1 MPDGRSFVYED
12 VKGSE
17 DKFRKHHTSS
27 VTRDIWL
34 YDASTGKHT
43 NLTHRGGED
52 RNPVVSAD
60 GSTVYF
66 LSERDG
72 GSFNLYSF
80 NVNDPAKL
88 TRLTDFST
96 HPLRFLSRGSDGT
109 FAFTYDGE
117 IYTMREGHKAWP
129 KVAID
134 VTVDE
139 ENKPE
144 QLRVGVG
151 RSAAVSPDGK
161 QVAFTSRG
169 EVFVTATDYPS
180 TKQVTNTT
188 EAESDPAWEVT
199 AALFTTHRNVTATTI
214 SIRLR

>member
-34 YDASTGKHT
+34 YDASNRKHT

-117 IYTMREGHKAWP
+117 IYTMREGHKVWRRW
-129 KVAID
+129 
-134 VTVDE
+134 
-139 ENKPE
+139 
-144 QLRVGVG
+144 L
-151 RSAAVSPDGK
+151 
-161 QVAFTSRG
+161 
-169 EVFVTATDYPS
+169 
-180 TKQVTNTT
+180 
-188 EAESDPAWEVT
+188 
-199 AALFTTHRNVTATTI
+199 
-214 SIRLR
+214 